1 MIVCIHARVGSRQG
15 VLLATP
21 DKFDR
26 GAQVARLWRNEC
38 LRVFHDRLI
47 TVEDRTYVKD
57 NLVGSLVSQMWRN
70 EAKEINAEPILFGDY
85 RNAQAEGEPRL
96 YEDLESYATVRTVF
110 DAVLETLNETG
121 ACARAEKWGS
131 ITHGATK
138 TSRVSQMI
146 VLFSPSKYRD
156 SA

>member
-1 MIVCIHARVGSRQG
+1 

-85 RNAQAEGEPRL
+85 RHAQTEGEPRL

-110 DAVLETLNETG
+110 DAVLETLNESG
-121 ACARAEKWGS
+121 ARGGQRDGS
-131 ITHGATK
+131 IIVN
-138 TSRVSQMI
+138 VSNHC
-146 VLFSPSKYRD
+146 LFSPTN